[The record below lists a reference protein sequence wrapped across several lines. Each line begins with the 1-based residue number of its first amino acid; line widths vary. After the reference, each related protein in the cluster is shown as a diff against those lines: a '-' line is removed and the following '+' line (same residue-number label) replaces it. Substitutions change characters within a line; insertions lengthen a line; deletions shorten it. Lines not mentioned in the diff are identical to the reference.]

1 MIKRKMSEYVMDY
14 VFNHT
19 RLVGITDKRWNS
31 FYAFFYLDVDDDNF
45 LTEEEQQK
53 IVDAVNEKSDYHEF
67 KEIYVMKP
75 RTYNPDGDFIYENM
89 SIDEMIDKLVESA
102 NQRLYNDKKKC
113 HDRVLEDIAT
123 HLKEYTKFKDDP
135 FGHILHHELVDI
147 LKEYFGDHFLTNFDK
162 IEYDKI
168 KSDITEKVN
177 DCVTKMLKRRENS
190 KRAEMRENAWSKYV
204 EDKLWENGLKH
215 KGVDYYMTDE
225 YCEMLKG
232 WREEFDRTYKD

>member
-1 MIKRKMSEYVMDY
+1 MIKRKMNEYVMDY

-31 FYAFFYLDVDDDNF
+31 FYAFFYLDVDNDNF
-45 LTEEEQQK
+45 LSEEEQQK
-53 IVDAVNEKSDYHEF
+53 IVDAVNAKSDYHEF

-89 SIDEMIDKLVESA
+89 SIDEMIDKLVEGA
-102 NQRLYNDKKKC
+102 NERLYNDKKKC

-147 LKEYFGDHFLTNFDK
+147 LKNHYGDNFLTCFYSVDYDQLRSSISKEVKDTVDK
-162 IEYDKI
+162 M
-168 KSDITEKVN
+168 N
-177 DCVTKMLKRRENS
+177 KRHEEN

-204 EDKLWENGLKH
+204 EDKLWENDLKH
-215 KGVDYYMTDE
+215 EGVDYYLTNE
-225 YCEMLKG
+225 YCEMLKN